1 MTEVIYRTYSN
12 PVRIQRMGATEEIRP
27 ELIFVISAHP
37 DIAGYT
43 IIDAGT
49 SGVHGPGVM
58 PVCWGRVGREIRKID
73 TSIAIKELPVR
84 MKVTIAFQTVYGSAL
99 ANIVAL
105 IGPRVVQ
112 YGIA

>member
-49 SGVHGPGVM
+49 SGVS
-58 PVCWGRVGREIRKID
+58 CLYVGGELGARFGK
-73 TSIAIKELPVR
+73 SILP
-84 MKVTIAFQTVYGSAL
+84 
-99 ANIVAL
+99 
-105 IGPRVVQ
+105 
-112 YGIA
+112 